1 VDGERLGHVRK
12 YKIQGEFYMRTKL
25 KTFSAGTNYLERW
38 ENEYKPLVLSYYEV
52 PIEVVSTV
60 LGISVTKIQEQLRSG
75 LYNYGIARPCPGGHY
90 RYEIFPLRLIAF
102 IEGRMS

>member
-1 VDGERLGHVRK
+1 
-12 YKIQGEFYMRTKL
+12 MRTKP
-25 KTFSAGTNYLERW
+25 KTLPTGQNYLDLWER
-38 ENEYKPLVLSYYEV
+38 EYKPLILSYYEV

-75 LYNYGIARPCPGGHY
+75 LYDYGIARPCPGGHF

-102 IEGRMS
+102 VEGK

>member
-1 VDGERLGHVRK
+1 
-12 YKIQGEFYMRTKL
+12 MRMKPKML
-25 KTFSAGTNYLERW
+25 PEGTNYLERW
-38 ENEYKPLVLSYYEV
+38 EREYKPLILSYYEV

-75 LYNYGIARPCPGGHY
+75 LYDYGIARPCPGGHF

-102 IEGRMS
+102 VEGKMSKN

>member
-1 VDGERLGHVRK
+1 MRVKPKTLPAGQSYLDLWEREL
-12 YKIQGEFYMRTKL
+12 
-25 KTFSAGTNYLERW
+25 
-38 ENEYKPLVLSYYEV
+38 KPLVLSYYEV

-75 LYNYGIARPCPGGHY
+75 LYNYGIARPCPGGYY

-102 IEGRMS
+102 VEGKSSKN